1 MADQDIFADI
11 RSRLAPPAQA
21 QQDIFSDIRARL
33 APPAQPKEG
42 GFLSAVYENVV
53 GSGEVDT
60 LGEKIGK
67 GFTDVSRG
75 ILAAPISL
83 VQGLLETGAAGIDV
97 SLGTNTA
104 QSVTDAAESVKS
116 SLDLKPESGWGRG
129 AEAVTAFGLAFVPIV
144 GWLGRA
150 NSAAKGLKVAS
161 KSNFLK
167 TAEAFGRS
175 AAGKAV
181 LGNRAKLAGTTAAAF
196 GGYSMLFSPD
206 GRSSFSDA
214 VSWMPEVLRTEDT
227 SNLEGRDRALALLRN
242 KARLGIEDAAFSLG
256 FDAALAGAGAGI
268 RAASEPASAVLRA
281 AKNTTAFQKAY
292 AGMDAL
298 GKTSAGQAVKDRF
311 NYFFSPYGGADR
323 ALISELKDV
332 RARAMGAEGLAQ
344 RLVTELDR
352 EIIKAQR
359 AAGVRG
365 RLGRSPSQVETDV
378 FNYMLGQ
385 GTLSNYPPK
394 VKKIADRISDLV
406 ARTSDETIF
415 ELEEVVRGI
424 NARLP
429 RPGSVPR
436 ALEEQNRRDAAQEAL
451 NLFRATQASGQNH
464 LRRLYE
470 MHERP
475 EKFYSNLDLS
485 SPLFNQ
491 AVDEVATNSFSYLP
505 KAAARDQAKKVVYDA
520 LGLQAVN
527 KGVPPDQALQ
537 DILKGLKEI
546 KPGVVFRAERAPL
559 ARLNEGL
566 FVERKAPLDKSPA
579 LRALMGEIKDPRE
592 LAFRTVS
599 DLAQTAAAMKFYRL
613 VSRSNFVEGVDT
625 AWQKILAGGRP
636 SIVKIPDAAKMSQ
649 ADYAAAMKPFED
661 EAIARMQANP
671 AATIAP
677 NDVLQEYIGALTNS
691 GYRVLSSEGTSP
703 FVTGGPFGELTGM
716 YASPEAY
723 RAMTSAQI
731 GQNVGMQMLALFNQ
745 FRASAQR
752 ATVTLNPASRIRD
765 ALGSFGMLGGS
776 GNLAREMDFAG
787 HFQLTMSSLLDL
799 DDAGL
804 SRLVDKLEL
813 SGVRNTQPLLNII
826 SKLREEGA
834 QTAKGAGLRQV
845 SKGLQFVENLPILR
859 DISQGFEDIASLT
872 DFVMKTAALASEE
885 QNLRAIF
892 ANAKLPVN
900 DEAIWQVLVDQGVL
914 ARTRSQMLTRDPATP
929 LGLDFAETAAA
940 DTVRDL
946 LPNYGMVGIGAKEV
960 LERLPFGNFTSF
972 AFETI
977 RNSVNIV
984 SRGISELA
992 FEVPAAT
999 ARALD
1004 AQYGAGA
1011 SAALEKGIRARGA
1024 QRLASYAG
1032 MAFIAPRAL
1041 VHASMA
1047 ASGTTPEQMEAIH
1060 QQAND
1065 FFKGRNLVVVSNDG
1079 KGTVQVVN
1087 IDTILPYSYAF
1098 EGAQV
1103 ALQAYGEQGRLGKD
1117 GAARITD
1124 SLLNGL
1130 SVYAEPFLSESI
1142 IFERLRDVLPKGS
1155 GPGGTGIGRGGETET
1170 GKIVWRVSDTP
1181 GEKVT
1186 KSLAH
1191 LFEAIKPAYLDP
1203 LLELS
1208 GGAKGIQP
1216 GNMMRGFMEYPGPR
1230 GQVIDPQAE
1239 IAKIITGAT
1248 PIELNIP
1255 RDFYYRGAEYSRL
1268 RNDMRNAALADIKAP
1283 DVDEDTMLRSWNGY
1297 LDKLYRAQSKLY
1309 ADIEAARVLGVSDR
1323 VIRYNLIREANLG
1336 SAEVN
1341 QIMRGMFAAPSP
1353 GDELGPDIRRR
1364 VQEGLV
1370 TRRVGEPPINEMMRR
1385 SRERSRDTLAPLMY
1399 RLEDFKAGPDADPFG
1414 DIRERLR
1421 QGASVTPAPSAL
1433 GAANAAPV
1441 VVPMPEPAAPQP
1453 LQVPA
1458 NRASISPILLGEN
1471 PFEQAANQAV
1481 AQSLAGQ

>member
-1 MADQDIFADI
+1 MADQDPFAQFV
-11 RSRLAPPAQA
+11 PQQAQA
-21 QQDIFSDIRARL
+21 PQSD
-33 APPAQPKEG
+33 PFAQFVPESPKREG

-60 LGEKIGK
+60 IGEKIGK
-67 GFTDVSRG
+67 GFTDISRG

-83 VQGLLETGAAGIDV
+83 VQGLLETGAAGVDI
-97 SLGTNTA
+97 SLGTDTA
-104 QSVTDAAESVKS
+104 RTVTNAAEELKR
-116 SLDLKPESGWGRG
+116 SLDLEAQSGWGRG

-150 NSAAKGLKVAS
+150 NSAAKGLQVAS
-161 KSNFLK
+161 KSNYLK

-214 VSWMPEVLRTEDT
+214 VSWLPEVLRTEDT
-227 SNLEGRDRALALLRN
+227 SNLSGPERGLALLRN

-256 FDAALAGAGAGI
+256 FDAALAGAGVGI

-281 AKNTTAFQKAY
+281 AKNTTALQKVY
-292 AGMDAL
+292 AGMEAF
-298 GKTSAGQAVKDRF
+298 GKSAIGQSAKDKF

-344 RLVTELDR
+344 RLVSELDR
-352 EIIKAQR
+352 EVLSLQR

-385 GTLSNYPPK
+385 GTLNNYPPK

-406 ARTSDETIF
+406 SRTSDETIF

-429 RPGSVPR
+429 SVGAVPR
-436 ALEEQNRRDAAQEAL
+436 SIEERARRDAAQEAL

-485 SPLFNQ
+485 SPMFNQ

-505 KAAARDQAKKVVYDA
+505 KAAARDQAKKVVYDS

-527 KGVPPDQALQ
+527 KGVPPDQALK
-537 DILKGLKEI
+537 DIIKGLKEI

-579 LRALMGEIKDPRE
+579 LRALMGEITDPRE

-599 DLAQTAAAMKFYRL
+599 DLAQTAASMKFYRL

-625 AWQKILAGGRP
+625 AWQKVLAGGRP

-661 EAIARMQANP
+661 EAIARMRANP
-671 AATIAP
+671 AATISP

-731 GQNVGMQMLALFNQ
+731 GQNVGMQTLALFNQ
-745 FRASAQR
+745 LRASAQR
-752 ATVTLNPASRIRD
+752 ATVTLNPGSRVRD
-765 ALGSFGMLGGS
+765 ALGSFGMLAGS

-799 DDAGL
+799 DAAGMA
-804 SRLVDKLEL
+804 RLVDKLEL

-834 QTAKGAGLRQV
+834 QAAKGAGLRQI
-845 SKGLQFVENLPILR
+845 SKGLQFVENLPVIR
-859 DISQGFEDIASLT
+859 QVSEGFEDIASLT

-885 QNLRAIF
+885 QNLRTIF

-900 DEAIWQVLVDQGVL
+900 DEAIWQILVDQGVL
-914 ARTRSQMLTRDPATP
+914 ARTRSQMLTRDPSTP

-946 LPNYGMVGIGAKEV
+946 LPNYGMIGIGAKEV

-984 SRGISELA
+984 SRGANELA
-992 FEVPAAT
+992 FEIPAAT

-1011 SAALEKGIRARGA
+1011 AAALEKGIRARGA

-1032 MAFIAPRAL
+1032 VAFVAPKAM
-1041 VHASMA
+1041 VHAGMA
-1047 ASGTTPEQMEAIH
+1047 ATGTTPEQMEAIH

-1065 FFKGRNLVVVSNDG
+1065 FLKGRNLMVVGNDG

-1087 IDTILPYSYAF
+1087 LDTILPYSFAF
-1098 EGAQV
+1098 EGAQA
-1103 ALQAYGEQGRLGKD
+1103 ALQAYGEQGRLGKSE
-1117 GAARITD
+1117 AAQIGSGLFR
-1124 SLLNGL
+1124 GL
-1130 SVYAEPFLSESI
+1130 SVYAEPFTSESI
-1142 IFERLRDVLPKGS
+1142 VFEHMRDALPSS
-1155 GPGGTGIGRGGETET
+1155 GPGSFGIGRGGRTSE
-1170 GKIVWRVSDTP
+1170 GKIIWRESDP
-1181 GEKVT
+1181 VGARVAKG
-1186 KSLAH
+1186 LAH
-1191 LFEAIKPAYLDP
+1191 MFEAIKPAYLDP
-1203 LLELS
+1203 FITAGE
-1208 GGAKGIQP
+1208 GAYGLAP
-1216 GNMMRGFMEYPGPR
+1216 GNMMRGFMEYPGRR
-1230 GQVIDPQAE
+1230 GETVDPQAE
-1239 IAKIITGAT
+1239 IGKIVTGAT

-1255 RDFYYRGAEYSRL
+1255 RDFHYRGKEYARL
-1268 RNDMRNAALADIKAP
+1268 RNDMRNAALADVKAP
-1283 DVDEDTMLRSWNGY
+1283 DVDEGTMLRSWDGY
-1297 LDKLYRAQSKLY
+1297 LDKLYRTQSKLY
-1309 ADIEAARVLGVSDR
+1309 ADIEAARLLGVDDR

-1364 VQEGLV
+1364 MQEGMGTRLV
-1370 TRRVGEPPINEMMRR
+1370 TEPPINEMMRR
-1385 SRERSRDTLAPLMY
+1385 SKERSRETLTPLMY
-1399 RLEDFKAGPDADPFG
+1399 RLEDFKAAPDADPFRQFVPDG
-1414 DIRERLR
+1414 R
-1421 QGASVTPAPSAL
+1421 QGAVRSPV

-1453 LQVPA
+1453 PQVPA